1 MGVLHGLLRSRLC
14 AGQHQ
19 RDAIHAAQA
28 LRYALKRGLLAVAA
42 GLLCAG
48 AALAQAPLPTTPQ
61 ARPEISTA
69 LPHGRLIGQ
78 GRLTVWGFQVY
89 DARLWAAASFGA
101 GGYASQPLAL
111 ELAYLRAFEAVDV
124 ARRSLQEMGRSA
136 AINEA
141 QAAQWTADLLR
152 VIPDIRQG
160 DRITGVHRPGVGA
173 AFWVNGR
180 ASGEILDAEFARL
193 FFGIWLSP
201 NTSEPGLRQALLA
214 GVGE

>member
-1 MGVLHGLLRSRLC
+1 
-14 AGQHQ
+14 
-19 RDAIHAAQA
+19 
-28 LRYALKRGLLAVAA
+28 
-42 GLLCAG
+42 
-48 AALAQAPLPTTPQ
+48 
-61 ARPEISTA
+61 
-69 LPHGRLIGQ
+69 
-78 GRLTVWGFQVY
+78 
-89 DARLWAAASFGA
+89 
-101 GGYASQPLAL
+101 
-111 ELAYLRAFEAVDV
+111 
-124 ARRSLQEMGRSA
+124 MGRSA